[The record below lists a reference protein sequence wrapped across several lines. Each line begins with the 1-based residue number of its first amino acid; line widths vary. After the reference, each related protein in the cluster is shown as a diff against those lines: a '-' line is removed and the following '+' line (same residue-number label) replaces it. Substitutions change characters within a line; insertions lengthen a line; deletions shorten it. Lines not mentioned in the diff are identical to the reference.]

1 MTTTMTTTMTPT
13 TTEPEP
19 TLTVSTTNLTSYPGE
34 IITLT
39 CNGHHTDFLTVVG
52 VCLFICL
59 FDGV

>member
-1 MTTTMTTTMTPT
+1 MTTTMTPT

-19 TLTVSTTNLTSYPGE
+19 TISVSTTNLTSYPGE

-52 VCLFICL
+52 VCLFACL

>member
-1 MTTTMTTTMTPT
+1 MTTTMTPT

-52 VCLFICL
+52 VSLFVCLFVLSC
-59 FDGV
+59 